1 MCSMSNTTN
10 QGNIENWL
18 TYLKRGLSR
27 KLPQDRISEQEGVA
41 GAKPDLKNLR
51 PFVTRHWRKG
61 GLGIL
66 LILFTSLF
74 ALPQPLIFR
83 YLVDHVMLDRQ
94 LALLAGAIILLV
106 IIGLVERVATLLQ
119 EFYFARFEQE
129 VLLDIQHDLLER
141 ALRFPKAFFDHNET
155 GYLMSRLSSDVQGLR
170 WFFSGTI
177 VEILSNCLR
186 FIGGGG
192 LLFYLEW
199 RLAICVL
206 IILPALVLCVRYFSG
221 KIYVLSHQSM
231 EQQAAVSSQFQES
244 LSSVSLIKAFSSEI
258 RTLSRLMSELKSA
271 FQITMEQTTVW
282 SVANLIINSMPGL
295 ARIVLLALGGYWVI
309 VDHWSLGSLLA
320 FQAYLAYV
328 FGPAQFLST
337 ANLQL
342 QNALASLER
351 VSALFNIVPE
361 ENVGIGER
369 VERLRGEVEF
379 RNVSFSYA
387 GRDPVLKDVSF
398 SIRPGERMAIVGP
411 SGVGK
416 TTLVSLILRFYR
428 PTSGEIYFD
437 GRPATDFEVG
447 SLRQRIGYVSQ
458 NPILLSGTIL
468 ENLRYGNPEANEEQV
483 IRAAEVAGIHNFIQE
498 LPAKYQTVIGEKGVN
513 LSEGEKQRLAL
524 ARALIKDP
532 DLLVLDEPTSSLDS
546 LTEAPIFQS
555 LPVLVRNK
563 TLFVV
568 AHRLSTIKDSDR
580 ILLLNESRLVAIGTH
595 QSLLQTN
602 DYYRSVVAHQ
612 KIE

>member
-1 MCSMSNTTN
+1 MVNETD
-10 QGNIENWL
+10 QGKIESWL

-27 KLPQDRISEQEGVA
+27 KLPQDRISGREGVA
-41 GAKPDLKNLR
+41 GAKADLKNLR
-51 PFVTRHWRKG
+51 PFVVRHWRKG
-61 GLGIL
+61 ALGVFL
-66 LILFTSLF
+66 VLFTSLF
-74 ALPQPLIFR
+74 AFPQPLIFR
-83 YLVDHVMLDRQ
+83 YLVDRVLLDRQ
-94 LALLAGAIILLV
+94 LVLLAGAIILLV
-106 IIGLVERVATLLQ
+106 IIGLLERLATLLQ

-141 ALRFPKAFFDHNET
+141 ALRFPKAFFDQNET

-177 VEILSNCLR
+177 VGIVSNLLR
-186 FIGGGG
+186 FIGGIG

-206 IILPALVLCVRYFSG
+206 VILPGLVLCVRYFSG
-221 KIYVLSHQSM
+221 KIRVLSHQSM
-231 EQQAAVSSQFQES
+231 EQQATVSSQFQES
-244 LSSVSLIKAFSSEI
+244 LSSVSLIKAFSSEV
-258 RTLSRLMSELKSA
+258 RTLSRLMSELRSA
-271 FQITMEQTTVW
+271 FKITMEQTAVW
-282 SVANLIINSMPGL
+282 SVANVIINSLPGL

-320 FQAYLAYV
+320 FQAYLGYV
-328 FGPAQFLST
+328 FGPAQFLSS
-337 ANLQL
+337 ANLEL
-342 QNALASLER
+342 QNALASFER
-351 VSALFNIVPE
+351 VSALFDIVPE
-361 ENVGIGER
+361 ENVEMGAKVG
-369 VERLRGEVEF
+369 RLRGEVEF

-387 GRDPVLKDVSF
+387 GRDPVLKEVSF
-398 SIRPGERMAIVGP
+398 SIRPGERVAIVGP

-416 TTLVSLILRFYR
+416 TTLVSLILRFYK

-437 GRPATDFEVG
+437 GRPAADFQVG

-458 NPILLSGTIL
+458 SPILLSGTIL

-483 IRAAEVAGIHNFIQE
+483 IRASEVAGIHNFVQE

-546 LTEAPIFQS
+546 LTEIPIFQS
-555 LPVLVRNK
+555 LPTLVRDK

-580 ILLLNESRLVAIGTH
+580 ILLLDESRLVAMGTH

>member
-1 MCSMSNTTN
+1 MANETDSTN
-10 QGNIENWL
+10 MESWL
-18 TYLKRGLSR
+18 AYLKRGLSKTSAR
-27 KLPQDRISEQEGVA
+27 DRISGQDGPPGV
-41 GAKPDLKNLR
+41 KTDLKNLR
-51 PFVTRHWRKG
+51 PFAIRHWRKG
-61 GLGIL
+61 ALGVF
-66 LILFTSLF
+66 LILFSSLF
-74 ALPQPLIFR
+74 AFPQPLIFR
-83 YLVDHVMLDRQ
+83 YLVDRVMLDRQ
-94 LALLAGAIILLV
+94 LVLLAGAIILLV
-106 IIGLVERVATLLQ
+106 IIGLLERVATLLQ

-141 ALRFPKAFFDHNET
+141 ALRFPKTFFDQNET

-177 VEILSNCLR
+177 VGILSNLLR
-186 FIGGGG
+186 FIGGVGF
-192 LLFYLEW
+192 LFYLEW

-206 IILPALVLCVRYFSG
+206 VILPGLVLCVRYFSG
-221 KIYVLSHQSM
+221 KIRVLSHQSM
-231 EQQAAVSSQFQES
+231 EQQATVSSQFQES
-244 LSSVSLIKAFSSEI
+244 LSSVSLIKAFSSEA
-258 RTLSRLMSELKSA
+258 RTLSRLMSELRSA
-271 FQITMEQTTVW
+271 FQITMEQTAVW
-282 SVANLIINSMPGL
+282 SVANVIINSLPGV
-295 ARIVLLALGGYWVI
+295 ARVVLLALGGYWVI

-337 ANLQL
+337 ANLEL
-342 QNALASLER
+342 QNALASFER

-361 ENVGIGER
+361 ENVATGAK

-387 GRDPVLKDVSF
+387 GRDPVLKEVSF
-398 SIRPGERMAIVGP
+398 SIRSGERVAIVGP

-416 TTLVSLILRFYR
+416 TTLVSLILRFYK
-428 PTSGEIYFD
+428 PTSGEIFFD
-437 GRPATDFEVG
+437 GRPAADFEVG

-468 ENLRYGNPEANEEQV
+468 ENLRYGNPEANEKQV
-483 IRAAEVAGIHNFIQE
+483 IRASEVAGIHNFVQE
-498 LPAKYQTVIGEKGVN
+498 LPAKYETVIGERGVN

-546 LTEAPIFQS
+546 LTEIPIFQS
-555 LPVLVRNK
+555 LPTLVRDK

-580 ILLLNESRLVAIGTH
+580 ILLLDESRLVAMGTH
-595 QSLLQTN
+595 ESLLQTN

>member
-1 MCSMSNTTN
+1 MKNKTK
-10 QGNIENWL
+10 QGGMEGWL
-18 TYLKRGLSR
+18 TYLKRGLSKKSAR
-27 KLPQDRISEQEGVA
+27 DRISGQV
-41 GAKPDLKNLR
+41 GAAEVKTDLRNLR
-51 PFVTRHWRKG
+51 PFAIRHWRKG
-61 GLGIL
+61 ALGVFL
-66 LILFTSLF
+66 VLFTSLF
-74 ALPQPLIFR
+74 AFPQPLIFR
-83 YLVDHVMLDRQ
+83 YLVDRVMLDRQ

-106 IIGLVERVATLLQ
+106 IIGLLERLATLLQ

-141 ALRFPKAFFDHNET
+141 ALRFPKAFFDQNET

-177 VEILSNCLR
+177 VGILSNLLR
-186 FIGGGG
+186 FIGGVG

-206 IILPALVLCVRYFSG
+206 VILPGVVLCVRYFSG
-221 KIYVLSHQSM
+221 KIRVLSHQSM
-231 EQQAAVSSQFQES
+231 EQQATVSSQFQES
-244 LSSVSLIKAFSSEI
+244 LSSVSLIKAFSSEV

-271 FQITMEQTTVW
+271 FQITMEQTAVW
-282 SVANLIINSMPGL
+282 SVANLIINSMPGV

-337 ANLQL
+337 ANLEL
-342 QNALASLER
+342 QNALASFER

-361 ENVGIGER
+361 ENVGTGEK
-369 VERLRGEVEF
+369 VQRLRGEVEF

-398 SIRPGERMAIVGP
+398 SIRPGERVAIVGP

-416 TTLVSLILRFYR
+416 TTLVSLILRFYK
-428 PTSGEIYFD
+428 PASGEIYFD
-437 GRPATDFEVG
+437 GRPAADFEVG

-458 NPILLSGTIL
+458 NPILLSGTVL

-483 IRAAEVAGIHNFIQE
+483 IRAAKVAGIHDVVE
-498 LPAKYQTVIGEKGVN
+498 GLPAKYHTVVGEKGVN

-532 DLLVLDEPTSSLDS
+532 DFLVLDEPTSSLDS
-546 LTEAPIFQS
+546 VTEMPIFQS
-555 LPVLVRNK
+555 LPALVRDK

-580 ILLLNESRLVAIGTH
+580 ILLLNESRLVATGTH

-602 DYYRSVVAHQ
+602 DYYRSLVAHQ

>member
-1 MCSMSNTTN
+1 MVNETD
-10 QGNIENWL
+10 QGNIESWFA
-18 TYLKRGLSR
+18 YLKRGLSK
-27 KLPQDRISEQEGVA
+27 KLPRDRISGREGPT
-41 GAKPDLKNLR
+41 GGKTDLKNLR
-51 PFVTRHWRKG
+51 PFVARHWRKG
-61 GLGIL
+61 VLGIF
-66 LILFTSLF
+66 LILFTSLLAF
-74 ALPQPLIFR
+74 PQPLIFR
-83 YLVDHVMLDRQ
+83 YLVDRVMLDRQ
-94 LALLAGAIILLV
+94 LVLLAGAILLLV
-106 IIGLVERVATLLQ
+106 IFGLLERLATLLQ
-119 EFYFARFEQE
+119 EFYFARFEQK

-141 ALRFPKAFFDHNET
+141 ALRFPKAFFDQNET

-177 VEILSNCLR
+177 VGILSNLLR
-186 FIGGGG
+186 FVGGVG

-199 RLAICVL
+199 RLAVCVL
-206 IILPALVLCVRYFSG
+206 VILPGVVLCVRYFSA
-221 KIYVLSHQSM
+221 KIRVLSHQGM

-244 LSSVSLIKAFSSEI
+244 LSSVSLIKAFSSEV

-271 FQITMEQTTVW
+271 FQITMEQTAVW

-295 ARIVLLALGGYWVI
+295 ARVVLLALGGYWVI

-337 ANLQL
+337 ANLEL
-342 QNALASLER
+342 QNALASFER

-361 ENVGIGER
+361 ENVGVGEE
-369 VERLRGEVEF
+369 VQRLRGEVEF

-398 SIRPGERMAIVGP
+398 SIQPGERVAIVGP

-416 TTLVSLILRFYR
+416 TTLISLILRFYK
-428 PTSGEIYFD
+428 PASGEIYFD
-437 GRPATDFEVG
+437 GRPAADFEVG

-458 NPILLSGTIL
+458 NPILLSGTVL
-468 ENLRYGNPEANEEQV
+468 ENLRYGNPEADEGQV
-483 IRAAEVAGIHNFIQE
+483 IRAARVAGIHEFVEE
-498 LPAKYQTVIGEKGVN
+498 LPSKYHTEVGEKGVN

-524 ARALIKDP
+524 ARALIKEP
-532 DLLVLDEPTSSLDS
+532 DVLVLDEPTSSLDS
-546 LTEAPIFQS
+546 ATERPIFQL
-555 LPVLVRNK
+555 LPALVRDK

-580 ILLLNESRLVAIGTH
+580 ILLLNESRLVAMGTH
-595 QSLLQTN
+595 QSLLQSN
-602 DYYRSVVAHQ
+602 DYYRSVVALQ